1 MESKVLNSLS
11 VTSSSD
17 KRYKTC
23 MKHFLPSFMITKSAA
38 ILLQLTHVKIF
49 VRAKICWICA
59 KLASNIFKICAISN
73 LNIFIFCAK
82 LSVNIF
88 KFRAFC
94 LPIST

>member
-11 VTSSSD
+11 ETSSSD

-23 MKHFLPSFMITKSAA
+23 IKHFLPSFMMKKSAA
-38 ILLQLTHVKIF
+38 TLHQLTHVKIF

-59 KLASNIFKICAISN
+59 KLASNIFKICA
-73 LNIFIFCAK
+73 K
-82 LSVNIF
+82 LSENIF